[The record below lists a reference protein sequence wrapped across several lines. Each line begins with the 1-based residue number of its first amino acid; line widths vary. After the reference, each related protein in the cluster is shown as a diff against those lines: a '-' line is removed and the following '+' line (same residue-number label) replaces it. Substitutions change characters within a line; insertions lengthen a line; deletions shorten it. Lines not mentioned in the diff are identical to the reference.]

1 MSGEGLIAEPRAIH
15 ASEGHA
21 RLHELMHRG
30 TEFLGCDVAV
40 MIKAPFADLATFY
53 QGEQRVGSWPTLA
66 GRGALC

>member
-1 MSGEGLIAEPRAIH
+1 MS
-15 ASEGHA
+15 ASPA
-21 RLHELMHRG
+21 AKSVTL
-30 TEFLGCDVAV
+30 V